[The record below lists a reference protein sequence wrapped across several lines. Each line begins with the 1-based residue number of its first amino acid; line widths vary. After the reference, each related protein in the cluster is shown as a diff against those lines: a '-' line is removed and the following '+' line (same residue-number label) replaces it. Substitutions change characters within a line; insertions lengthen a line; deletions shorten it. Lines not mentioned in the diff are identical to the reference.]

1 MMSLGLFIKVM
12 VDYKCK
18 AEFTLQT
25 GTTELERLG
34 HLPDIKRRINNHSK
48 LNYGKC
54 RMQHVF
60 RI

>member
-34 HLPDIKRRINNHSK
+34 HLPDMK
-48 LNYGKC
+48 LELTT
-54 RMQHVF
+54 
-60 RI
+60 IAS